1 MCTSGGWIKVWR
13 LYSMRLIWKI
23 IITCLLIHCSNYNEE
38 KKREQEKY
46 FLCVIISTDKVNDSK
61 TAVGNTLGCTF
72 QFPKAFRKDDS
83 SLPFQ

>member
-1 MCTSGGWIKVWR
+1 MK
-13 LYSMRLIWKI
+13 K
-23 IITCLLIHCSNYNEE
+23 